1 MSFRIG
7 QQLKKIDVMS
17 VPSVVLYT
25 VISKKITIIRRN
37 LLSGTDVACMWKR
50 VSLHEG
56 GCNCLVRVDTS
67 LSAVCLDVD
76 QCRSTSS
83 GGSVGVESLSD
94 AVRRE
99 LERDLMVEYQ
109 LGARP

>member
-1 MSFRIG
+1 VEAG
-7 QQLKKIDVMS
+7 
-17 VPSVVLYT
+17 
-25 VISKKITIIRRN
+25 
-37 LLSGTDVACMWKR
+37 
-50 VSLHEG
+50 SLHEG

-67 LSAVCLDVD
+67 LYAVCLDVD